1 MQFPITVKHNTQ
13 NSYVTLRGYGIQLRV
28 LFDPPELIMPPLNPF
43 SEPTTMDVKLIN
55 PTDYPIIVLS
65 SQFDLQLLVDQ
76 AIEDDS
82 AIQFTN
88 AKTSSQFHLLIELKE

>member
-13 NSYVTLRGYGIQLRV
+13 NSYVTLRGYGIQPRV
-28 LFDPPELIMPPLNPF
+28 LNPF
-43 SEPTTMDVKLIN
+43 SEPTTMDVKLII